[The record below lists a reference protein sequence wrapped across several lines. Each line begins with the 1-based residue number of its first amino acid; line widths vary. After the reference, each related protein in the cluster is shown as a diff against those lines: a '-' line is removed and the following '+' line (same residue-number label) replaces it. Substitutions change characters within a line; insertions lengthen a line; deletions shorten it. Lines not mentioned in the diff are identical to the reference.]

1 VAVPDLS
8 GRTRDEAAQILQDAE
23 LALGDVSEQQTSD
36 ERMVGKVIAQDPKAG
51 TKTAPGSKVGIVIG
65 VASVAEKSAQAV
77 AVKTPDVSGRTR
89 DEAAQILQD
98 AELALGDVSEQQA
111 SDEQMAGKVIA
122 QDPKAGT
129 EIAPGGKVAVTIGT
143 AG

>member
-1 VAVPDLS
+1 VFVWLDAKVNGMFSVTATVAVPDLS

-51 TKTAPGSKVGIVIG
+51 T
-65 VASVAEKSAQAV
+65 
-77 AVKTPDVSGRTR
+77 
-89 DEAAQILQD
+89 
-98 AELALGDVSEQQA
+98 
-111 SDEQMAGKVIA
+111 
-122 QDPKAGT
+122 